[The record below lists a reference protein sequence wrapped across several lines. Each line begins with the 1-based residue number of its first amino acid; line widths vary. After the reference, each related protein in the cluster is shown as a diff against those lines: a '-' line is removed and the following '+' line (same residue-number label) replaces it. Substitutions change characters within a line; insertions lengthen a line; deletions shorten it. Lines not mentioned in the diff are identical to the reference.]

1 MKVYYARVTSEDGG
15 THYVLDTVK
24 QDVFR
29 VCGELIDSGEY
40 WCEEGDVII
49 EHQYFSLTRA
59 GVLAAIQLGTDL
71 GGNCDA
77 ILWEARQLRN
87 QITEKENLLAL
98 HNAKIIKLEQEL
110 EIEKGLQTQIQGDT
124 L

>member
-1 MKVYYARVTSEDGG
+1 MKVYYARIISEDGG
-15 THYVLDTVK
+15 THYVLNTVK

-29 VCGELIDSGEY
+29 VCEELIDSGEY

-59 GVLAAIQLGTDL
+59 GVLAALQLGSDL

>member
-1 MKVYYARVTSEDGG
+1 MKVYYAKLHNENGESQ
-15 THYVLDTVK
+15 YVLNTVK

-29 VCGELIDSGEY
+29 ECGELIDSGEY

-87 QITEKENLLAL
+87 QITEKESLLAL
-98 HNAKIIKLEQEL
+98 HNAKIIKLEQKL
-110 EIEKGLQTQIQGDT
+110 GIKKGLQT
-124 L
+124 

>member
-24 QDVFR
+24 EDVFR
-29 VCGELIDSGEY
+29 VCEELIDSDEY
-40 WCEEGDVII
+40 YCEEGEVII

-59 GVLAAIQLGTDL
+59 GVLAAIQLGSDL

-77 ILWEARQLRN
+77 ILWNACQLRN
-87 QITEKENLLAL
+87 QITEKENWLEFL
-98 HNAKIIKLEQEL
+98 NAKIIKLEQEL
-110 EIEKGLQTQIQGDT
+110 GIEKGLQTQIQGDT